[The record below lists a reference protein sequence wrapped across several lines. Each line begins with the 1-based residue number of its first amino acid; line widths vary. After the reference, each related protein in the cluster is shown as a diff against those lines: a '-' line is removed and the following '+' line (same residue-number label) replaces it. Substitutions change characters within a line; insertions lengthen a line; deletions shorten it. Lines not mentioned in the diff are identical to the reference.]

1 LANELINDIFNFQKN
16 TMMKKILLTSIM
28 IASSILAMAQK
39 EEVKDLNCY
48 NKWSIKFDER
58 GAEEITDGVYTDVI
72 ITSRVGAVAKC
83 YSGKAEVVGKK
94 LIKFYITLEDGSFE
108 EVKRT
113 WKDKSNADVYIING
127 ISKSM
132 ITVHNELVN
141 VLWPKKIK
149 PKKAAMKLAPEPTDD

>member
-1 LANELINDIFNFQKN
+1 MANELINDIFNFQKN

>member
-1 LANELINDIFNFQKN
+1 
-16 TMMKKILLTSIM
+16 MMKKILLTSIM

-113 WKDKSNADVYIING
+113 WKDKSNTDVYIING